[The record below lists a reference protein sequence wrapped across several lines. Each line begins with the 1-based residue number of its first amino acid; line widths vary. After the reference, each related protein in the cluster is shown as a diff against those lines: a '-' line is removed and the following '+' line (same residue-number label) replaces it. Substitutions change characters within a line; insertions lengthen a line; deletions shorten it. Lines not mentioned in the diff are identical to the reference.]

1 MTADELIALEREGWE
16 ALAAGGEV
24 ARAFYDRVLDDEVL
38 MLFPGGMVLDDR
50 AAIVESM
57 AGPPWT
63 RYELEDLRGLQLTF
77 DTGVVA
83 YGAIAERDG
92 SEYSALISSTYVRR
106 DDGWKLAFHQQTP
119 RQ

>member
-1 MTADELIALEREGWE
+1 MTADELIALERQGWE
-16 ALAAGGEV
+16 ALSSGGEV
-24 ARAFYDRVLDDEVL
+24 AQAFYDGILDADVL

-50 AAIVESM
+50 ATIVGSM
-57 AGPPWT
+57 AGPPWS
-63 RYELEDLRGLQLTF
+63 RHELEDVRVLALTP
-77 DTGVVA
+77 DAGVVA
-83 YGAIAERDG
+83 YSVVAERDG